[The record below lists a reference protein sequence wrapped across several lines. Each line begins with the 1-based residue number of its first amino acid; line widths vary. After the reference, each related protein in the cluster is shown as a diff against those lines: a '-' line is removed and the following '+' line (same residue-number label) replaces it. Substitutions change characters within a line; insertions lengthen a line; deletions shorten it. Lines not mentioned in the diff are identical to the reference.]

1 MKVVISKLIGA
12 HKTTGSGNWPAT
24 DDREPLLNT
33 LREAARRAA
42 RQQRSVLA
50 SFTRPIDRYDTTHI
64 FSAARQAGL
73 GECFF
78 WERPVEQN
86 ALVGVG
92 AETSIETHGSTC
104 FSDTAAAWRVL
115 LNDAVVAYAQPTA
128 CTASSGPVLFGGFAF
143 EPLSPRTS

>member
-1 MKVVISKLIGA
+1 MKVVISKRIGA
-12 HKTTGSGNWPAT
+12 HKTTGSGKWPGT
-24 DDREPLLNT
+24 DDHEPLLNT

-50 SFTRPIDRYDTTHI
+50 SFTRPIDRYDTMHV

-92 AETSIETHGSTC
+92 AATTIETRGIAR
-104 FSDTAAAWRVL
+104 FTASASAWRAL
-115 LNDAVVAYAQPTA
+115 LHDAVVTSAHPTA
-128 CTASSGPVLFGGFAF
+128 
-143 EPLSPRTS
+143 